1 MRVSCRHY
9 VNQTAHPEFDPLQRR
24 TSVLSAAF
32 YDQMVV
38 LVRVTEFRFRVTN
51 IDWRCRDDDAFCA
64 MQITC
69 VIAKCRRRAPT
80 QWRMRS
86 VPAAS

>member
-1 MRVSCRHY
+1 M
-9 VNQTAHPEFDPLQRR
+9 AHPEFDPLQRR
-24 TSVLSAAF
+24 DSLLSAAF

-38 LVRVTEFRFRVTN
+38 LVRVTEHRFRVTN

-64 MQITC
+64 MRIAC
-69 VIAKCRRRAPT
+69 VIAERRRRAPT

>member
-1 MRVSCRHY
+1 M
-9 VNQTAHPEFDPLQRR
+9 NQTAHPGLDPLQRR
-24 TSVLSAAF
+24 NSLLSAAF

-38 LVRVTEFRFRVTN
+38 LVRMTEHRFRVTN
-51 IDWRCRDDDAFCA
+51 IDGGCRDDDAFCA
-64 MQITC
+64 MRIAC
-69 VIAKCRRRAPT
+69 VITKSRRRAPT